1 MNTNLKKI
9 IQDAR
14 YTINLEYSGYLQKMY
29 VSRFCGEFI
38 KSDKTEKEAI
48 LTCIFHQDERTIKLL

>member
-1 MNTNLKKI
+1 MDAKLQKI
-9 IQDAR
+9 IQDSR
-14 YTINLEYSGYLQKMY
+14 YTVNLEYCGYSQKMY

-48 LTCIFHQDERTIKLL
+48 LTCIFHQDERTIKIL